1 MCLKVEFYP
10 KEEENH
16 VNFQCL
22 RAEETRVL
30 REKREARNKQNEKQN
45 PGNSNFQELI
55 FNIKP
60 KKF

>member
-16 VNFQCL
+16 INFQCL

-30 REKREARNKQNEKQN
+30 REKREAGSKQNEKAK
-45 PGNSNFQELI
+45 SR
-55 FNIKP
+55 
-60 KKF
+60 KFKLSRIHL